1 MHSGSL
7 RQAILQTPRL
17 VFFSPLCYHLI
28 SRGII
33 RKISIPDEQRL
44 SRLLHDCE
52 ITHDY
57 SHSVVIDEYDLPT
70 KIQIS
75 PTAQRSL
82 DVTNAGGK
90 SEVSEA
96 ISMDYFER
104 IFHAHDI
111 ILEMEVE
118 YWIDYSMVDYVCTI
132 DSSLDPRRVGVSV
145 TRAMG
150 YKKKGIPQKVT
161 DADKGKYLD
170 ESVFTREDANHLL
183 RKKLYGLIVS
193 RNAVSDKHSFYR
205 SVLHVWCQSHRI
217 AEMLREEFGK
227 FDINDFGLDIQGTVI
242 LLLTVCSFEGIYT
255 NSRNGLIL
263 D

>member
-1 MHSGSL
+1 MRNGSL
-7 RQAILQTPRL
+7 RRAILQTPRL
-17 VFFSPLCYHLI
+17 VFFSPVCYHLI
-28 SRGII
+28 CRGII
-33 RKISIPDEQRL
+33 RKISIPDECLL
-44 SRLLHDCE
+44 SRLLHDHE

-57 SHSVVIDEYDLPT
+57 SHSVVIDEYDIPT

-132 DSSLDPRRVGVSV
+132 EGSRVGVSV

-150 YKKKGIPQKVT
+150 YKKKGIPQKVL
-161 DADKGKYLD
+161 DVDKGKYLD
-170 ESVFTREDANHLL
+170 ESVFTQEDASHLL
-183 RKKLYGLIVS
+183 RRKLYGLIVS

-205 SVLHVWCQSHRI
+205 SVLHVWCQSRRI

-242 LLLTVCSFEGIYT
+242 LLLTVCPFEGIYT
-255 NSRNGLIL
+255 NSRDGLIL
-263 D
+263 S